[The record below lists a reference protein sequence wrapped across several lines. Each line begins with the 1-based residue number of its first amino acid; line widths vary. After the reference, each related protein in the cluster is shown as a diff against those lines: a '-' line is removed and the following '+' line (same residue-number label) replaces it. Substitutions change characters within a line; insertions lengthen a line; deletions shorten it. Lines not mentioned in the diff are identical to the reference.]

1 MPDYLFYHLERQGLF
16 DVLPRLLEL
25 SLQRDWR
32 CVVKSAEAA
41 QLEALSS
48 HLWIYKE
55 HSFLAHARKGD
66 ANMADHAAMQPI
78 WLTDGDDC
86 PNAAQVLFLVDGA
99 EAEVSDAYQR
109 VVYIFDGQDEAALKA
124 ARSFWKKISEAGAA
138 PTYWQQNE
146 GGAWEKRG

>member
-1 MPDYLFYHLERQGLF
+1 MPDYLFYHLERQGLH

-32 CVVKSAEAA
+32 CVVKSAVAEG
-41 QLEALSS
+41 LEGLSA
-48 HLWIYKE
+48 HLWSYKE

-66 ANMADHAAMQPI
+66 AQMAEHAAIQPI
-78 WLTDGDDC
+78 WLTDSDEC
-86 PNAAQVLFLVDGA
+86 PNAAHVLFLIDGA
-99 EAEVSDAYQR
+99 VVEATSAYQR
-109 VVYIFDGQDEAALKA
+109 VVYIFDGQDEAALAA
-124 ARSFWKKISEAGAA
+124 ARGFWKKISQAGAT